1 MKKILLV
8 FMILFNF
15 TFSFTYKYNGGN
27 YTIDDKKIENAFSIG
42 INNFTQQYGDL
53 IDKEEILLGGCMI
66 LPNSFNYYC
75 INCQSEIYLE
85 EEK

>member
-1 MKKILLV
+1 MNIEICPNCGSNRVAKVLHGISKIDEDLQ
-8 FMILFNF
+8 
-15 TFSFTYKYNGGN
+15 
-27 YTIDDKKIENAFSIG
+27 E
-42 INNFTQQYGDL
+42 L
-53 IDKEEILLGGCMI
+53 IDEEKVLLGGCMI

>member
-1 MKKILLV
+1 ME
-8 FMILFNF
+8 
-15 TFSFTYKYNGGN
+15 
-27 YTIDDKKIENAFSIG
+27 TIICPHCGSNRVARVLYGISEIVENL
-42 INNFTQQYGDL
+42 QDL

>member
-1 MKKILLV
+1 MNRAICPSCGSNRVAKVLYGI
-8 FMILFNF
+8 
-15 TFSFTYKYNGGN
+15 SE
-27 YTIDDKKIENAFSIG
+27 IDKDL
-42 INNFTQQYGDL
+42 QDL
-53 IDKEEILLGGCMI
+53 IDEEKILLGGCMI

>member
-1 MKKILLV
+1 MD
-8 FMILFNF
+8 
-15 TFSFTYKYNGGN
+15 
-27 YTIDDKKIENAFSIG
+27 TIICPHCGSNRVARVLYGISEIDENL
-42 INNFTQQYGDL
+42 QDL

-66 LPNSFNYYC
+66 LSNSFNYYC